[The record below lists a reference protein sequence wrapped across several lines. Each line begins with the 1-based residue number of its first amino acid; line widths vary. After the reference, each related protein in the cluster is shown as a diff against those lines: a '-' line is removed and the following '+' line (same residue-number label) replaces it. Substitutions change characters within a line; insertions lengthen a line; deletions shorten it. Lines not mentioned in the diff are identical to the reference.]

1 MTEKEWRTKIEKKG
15 NKNKTVTCMLDTNST
30 ISIINLTINGI
41 YTQIKRQVI
50 KVNHKARTNHM

>member
-1 MTEKEWRTKIEKKG
+1 MTEKEWRTKIEKKS